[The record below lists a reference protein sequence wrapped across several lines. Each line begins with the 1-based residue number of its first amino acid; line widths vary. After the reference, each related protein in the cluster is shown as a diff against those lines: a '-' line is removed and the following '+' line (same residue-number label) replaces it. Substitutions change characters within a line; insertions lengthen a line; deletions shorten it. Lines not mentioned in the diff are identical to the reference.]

1 MMPSPATWV
10 RARTSPRG
18 CAAAVLLA
26 VALIGGIGPAAAA
39 EDFPADTGAALVRWV
54 RLNLQGRAKG
64 LEPPEPLRAKPPA
77 PVLAACYRQGAL
89 VATGVRQQGTYAETG
104 AALATDL
111 LRRLGKPKTLAD
123 IVLVVELQTTRRTLT
138 LAPDAAPALRWGA
151 EGLAVSLAGGRR
163 LFSRFAVAR
172 CRPKAGLLPALCE
185 LTGEKAPP
193 RTGGAG
199 PLQVEAFRSV
209 AFAERRPG
217 GPVAR
222 VCLGEEGPAAVAPRT
237 LTRAVVAGGA
247 WLLRMRDDKGRLA
260 AGYDPLRKQ
269 PLAGKDLAS
278 ELEAAQAFLTLY
290 RVLGDR
296 DLRRAADAVIA
307 VARKNQKE
315 AGGAI
320 VASYVS
326 HGERGDLLPT
336 VAFLEALCL
345 RAEVL
350 GEGAEDEETARLG
363 RFVLDM
369 IRPDGRVYQ
378 RLVRKVA
385 NETPLPNVDGAA
397 ERAAAVLCRLAA
409 LRPAAERGE
418 WLGGAQRILFGLQRT
433 RPASSP
439 RPASRGVVNRLKGL
453 LRSRRGA
460 GKRGD
465 PRLVQALAALYR
477 ATPSKAVARQCLRA
491 ADDLPPPAAESS
503 TREAALLLAARL
515 AAQQIAAERALPDR
529 ADRKRVEREAALLWA
544 RQFRAESAF
553 FLPDPDRAQGGFTAT
568 ASDWRLRVDTCASAV
583 RALAAAAAWLDAP
596 PGR

>member
-1 MMPSPATWV
+1 MMPSSATRV
-10 RARTSPRG
+10 PARTFPRG
-18 CAAAVLLA
+18 CTAAALLA

-39 EDFPADTGAALVRWV
+39 EDFPADTAAALVRWV

-64 LEPPEPLRAKPPA
+64 LEPPQPLRAKPPA
-77 PVLAACYRQGAL
+77 PVLAACYRRGAL

-123 IVLVVELQTTRRTLT
+123 IVLVVELQTTRRSLT
-138 LAPDAAPALRWGA
+138 LAPDAAPDLRWGA
-151 EGLAVSLAGGRR
+151 EGLAVPLVGGGR

-172 CRPKAGLLPALCE
+172 CRTKAGLLPALCE
-185 LTGEKAPP
+185 LTGEKPP
-193 RTGGAG
+193 PQTG

-222 VCLGEEGPAAVAPRT
+222 VYLGEEGPAAVTPRA

-269 PLAGKDLAS
+269 PLAGQDVAS
-278 ELEAAQAFLTLY
+278 ELEAAQAFLALY
-290 RVLGDR
+290 RVVGDR
-296 DLRRAADAVIA
+296 DLRRAADALIA
-307 VARKNQKE
+307 VARKHQKE

-326 HGERGDLLPT
+326 QGERGDLLPT

-350 GEGAEDEETARLG
+350 GEGGGDEETARLG
-363 RFVLDM
+363 RFLLDM
-369 IRPDGRVYQ
+369 IHPDGRVYQ
-378 RLVRKVA
+378 RLLRKVA
-385 NETPLPNVDGAA
+385 NQTPLPNVDGAV
-397 ERAAAVLCRLAA
+397 ERAAAVLCRVAS
-409 LRPAAERGE
+409 LRPAAERNE

-453 LRSRRGA
+453 LGSRRGA
-460 GKRGD
+460 GKRGN

-477 ATPSKAVARQCLRA
+477 ATPSEAVARQCLRA
-491 ADDLPPPAAESS
+491 ADDLPPPGAEGS
-503 TREAALLLAARL
+503 TREMALLLAARV
-515 AAQQIAAERALPDR
+515 AAQQIAAERALADR

-553 FLPDPDRAQGGFTAT
+553 FLPDPDRARGGFTAT

-583 RALAAAAAWLDAP
+583 RALAAAAAWLNAP